1 MFKKRLFVLTLV
13 MMLIFSLA
21 LTGCKKE
28 EAPPVDEAGPIKI
41 GLITPKS
48 GPVAQYGLAVDK
60 ATALAVEMINK
71 EGGLLG
77 REVVLISYDSKGD
90 VTESVSV
97 FNKLLDSDKIDFLL
111 GPVISSTSLGVGPLA
126 DAAKIP
132 MITPTGTNLDITVG
146 KDFVFRTCF
155 TDPYQGGVV
164 GKFAAT
170 NLEAKTATI
179 LTNTGS
185 DYSVGLATAF
195 KAEFEK
201 NGGQVISEEGY
212 TDSDKDFKVI
222 LTNIKQKN
230 PDVIFIP
237 DYYNQV
243 GMIAEQAK
251 EVGIDSVLLGGD
263 GWDSVQIDY
272 ADVTEGSYFA
282 NHYATDDPSEVVQNF
297 LTIYEEKYNEVPNSF
312 AALGYDAALSA
323 FAAIENAGTTEKV
336 AVRDALAA
344 LDMPLV
350 TGNIKFDE
358 NGDTIKGVSI
368 IKIENGELKLDSKVS
383 ID

>member
-1 MFKKRLFVLTLV
+1 MFKKRLFVFALV
-13 MMLIFSLA
+13 MIMIFSLA
-21 LTGCKKE
+21 LTGCTQE
-28 EAPPVDEAGPIKI
+28 EEPPVDEAGPIKI
-41 GLITPKS
+41 GLITPKT
-48 GPVAQYGLAVDK
+48 GQVAQYGLAVDK
-60 ATALAVEMINK
+60 ATALAVEKINQD
-71 EGGLLG
+71 GGLLG

-90 VTESVSV
+90 VTESVSA
-97 FNKLLDSDKIDFLL
+97 FNKLLDSDNIDFLL

-126 DAAKIP
+126 DAAGIP
-132 MITPTGTNLDITVG
+132 MITPTGTNLEITVG

-185 DYSVGLATAF
+185 DYSVGLADAF
-195 KAEFEK
+195 REEFEK
-201 NGGQVISEEGY
+201 NGGTVINEEGY

-222 LTNIKQKN
+222 LTNVKQKN
-230 PDVIFIP
+230 PDVIFVP
-237 DYYNQV
+237 DYYNQA
-243 GMIAEQAK
+243 GLIAEQAK
-251 EVGIDSVLLGGD
+251 EVGIDSVFLGGD
-263 GWDSVQIDY
+263 GWDSIQIDY
-272 ADVTEGSYFA
+272 AEVTEGSYFA

-297 LTIYEEKYNEVPNSF
+297 LTIYQEKYNEVPNSF

-323 FAAIENAGTTEKV
+323 FAAIENAGTTDKA
-336 AVRDALAA
+336 AVRDALAT